1 MISFTLGELT
11 VEQMKDVMEIR
22 KTGMMS
28 DEELQKLIDKEA
40 EKNRSR
46 KVNK

>member
-11 VEQMKDVMEIR
+11 VEQMKDVMEIK
-22 KTGMMS
+22 KTGIMS
-28 DEELQKLIDKEA
+28 DEELQKLVDKEV

-46 KVNK
+46 KVKR